1 MNGNFFSVR
10 RMRADEV
17 GLIREWAD
25 ALRWNPGTHDGPAFF
40 AQDPDGFF
48 LGELAGE
55 PIACISC
62 VRYGDHFGFFGQFIV
77 RLEHRGFGYGLHI
90 GRAGLSHL
98 AGRCVGLDGVLD
110 KVGSYERYGFQFS
123 HFHLRF
129 AGTGG
134 GNRPD
139 GLVNLAEVPFA
150 QLVEY
155 DARCFPARREIFL
168 REWLRLPGATALGHL
183 ARNRLAGF
191 GVVRPST
198 LGFKIGPLFADDV
211 DTATRILAGLIAT
224 VPGQTFCIDAP
235 ETKAQPGTDEL
246 VRAFGLTEVFRTAR
260 MYSAEPPPHDKT
272 KVFGVT
278 SLELG

>member
-1 MNGNFFSVR
+1 MNGEHFSVR
-10 RMRADEV
+10 RMRTDEV
-17 GLIREWAD
+17 RLIREWAD

-77 RLEHRGFGYGLHI
+77 RPEYQGQGYGLVI
-90 GRAGLSHL
+90 GRAGRAHL
-98 AGRCVGLDGVLD
+98 AGRCIGLDGVLNR
-110 KVGSYERYGFQFS
+110 VGSYERFGFRIA
-123 HFHLRF
+123 HHHIRYM
-129 AGTGG
+129 GTGG
-134 GNRPD
+134 GNRPN
-139 GLVNLAEVPFA
+139 GLVNLAELPFA

-155 DARCFPARREIFL
+155 DSQCFPAPRDEFL
-168 REWLRLPGATALGHL
+168 REWLRLPGVTALGL
-183 ARNRLAGF
+183 PAGDRLAGF
-191 GVVRPST
+191 GVIRPST

-211 DTATRILAGLIAT
+211 ETATRILAGLIAS
-224 VPGQTFCIDAP
+224 VPKQSFCIDAP
-235 ETKAQPGTDEL
+235 ETQAQPGTDEL

-260 MYSAEPPPHDKT
+260 MYTADPPPHDKT